1 MDESQLSSLAVAGL
15 DMVAGATGMAG
26 AVQDQVTQEA
36 RVPVFN
42 GMPDIVTG
50 KADIKE
56 AVEELLKL
64 VAEGQQ

>member
-1 MDESQLSSLAVAGL
+1 MSA
-15 DMVAGATGMAG
+15 

-50 KADIKE
+50 KKDITI
-56 AVEELLKL
+56 AVEELLDL
-64 VAEGQQ
+64 VAAGK